1 MPTLKKRLNITL
13 SPEMEGA
20 IKQLAKRDKVPQARK
35 ITELL
40 LTALEIEEDSV
51 WDELAEKRD
60 VSNAR
65 FVSHKKAWI

>member
-40 LTALEIEEDSV
+40 LAALEIEEDSV
-51 WDELAEKRD
+51 WDELAGKRD
-60 VSNAR
+60 ASNAR